1 MSPLGATISF
11 PLGATVSFRGHRQG
25 AGHLVGPHAG
35 VHEAAGTGLQ
45 GVPGERQVFGLRED
59 QDRGVGTSLLE
70 AAQGLGEALSTVR
83 QSNTQWDTSP
93 SGGLGPWR
101 TPASPNARARPA
113 FTTG

>member
-11 PLGATVSFRGHRQG
+11 RGHRQG
-25 AGHLVGPHAG
+25 AGYLVGPHAG

-45 GVPGERQVFGLRED
+45 GVPGERQVFAQAED

-83 QSNTQWDTSP
+83 PKQHAVGYVP
-93 SGGLGPWR
+93 VRRPGPVAHPR
-101 TPASPNARARPA
+101 LPQRAGEA
-113 FTTG
+113 GVHTG